1 MESIDK
7 LNNISEEKNKKWLI
21 DNKEEY
27 KRKIEEIINLDDIIL
42 IIYSLIESEL
52 INEDRESF
60 YDLIELSTWLDE
72 YNKMQVLYY
81 LIENWVYF
89 SSIYSEILKLDTSDI
104 NIEYFLEWIKNWWAN
119 LLSSEYF
126 DDFISLYNNKNEI
139 LKLLWIEWFLEQYD
153 YYLEINPEL
162 WKIKKEDTMEAVE
175 NFQYLFNYWSTLDK
189 LNKYWLYDWNLIIEN
204 IFEDSVYAK
213 KLLENIFTLNKKEL
227 QDLRNYKVDFLNYEY
242 NEDLK
247 DLIEDIESYNFSLL
261 KEFSF
266 ENNDNIKDV
275 SKELLNEILK
285 ITILKNKWNEFH
297 ILFTDITWRIN
308 NIELTSN
315 IDKLKDDTNI
325 YIENNNDFLNKTS
338 DLLQDYIKFLNKNEF
353 NFKIFIFKSTWKKDW
368 TDYENN
374 INYEWKVLKVA

>member
-204 IFEDSVYAK
+204 IFEDSIYAK
-213 KLLENIFTLNKKEL
+213 KLLENIFTLNKNEL
-227 QDLRNYKVDFLNYEY
+227 QDLRNYKVDFLNLEF
-242 NEDLK
+242 NEDIE
-247 DLIEDIESYNFSLL
+247 DLIEDIESFNFSLL
-261 KEFSF
+261 KEFSL
-266 ENNDNIKDV
+266 EKTSNIQNI
-275 SKELLNEILK
+275 SKEFLNEILK